1 MKKAKENWD
10 DLCSQY
16 CAAMGKFVIV
26 AQLVKALNNI
36 KSCCEN
42 SHNSYREYKYE
53 GFV

>member
-1 MKKAKENWD
+1 MKKAKEDWD

-36 KSCCEN
+36 
-42 SHNSYREYKYE
+42 SYREYKYE